1 MTMTTTTTVAPDA
14 IGTSTLLTEAVHRSS
29 GWSAEGLSERLFTAA
44 FGGLVYAQIWEDPVV
59 DLEAMA
65 LRPDSRVVTIAS
77 GGCNALSYL
86 TAGPAEVVAIDLNA
100 AHVALN
106 RLKQAAVRS
115 LDHAGFQSFI
125 EGRADDPAGVFDR
138 RIAADLDEAT
148 RDYWTGRDRLGRRR
162 ITAFGRNIYRTGL
175 LGRFIGAAHLL
186 ARALGVDPRGILAA
200 RDVAEQRAFFEAR
213 LSPLFERRIV
223 RLMLR
228 SPASLFGLG
237 IPPAQYRALGTA
249 GPTMADVVRE
259 RLRRLACDFPLREN
273 YFAWQAFNRAYGP
286 AGSAPRPLYLQ
297 ASCFGAVKANIDR
310 LSVVHGSLTSYLE
323 AAAPGRFDRLVL
335 LDAQDWMS
343 PAELTR
349 LWRAI
354 DRAAGPEARVI
365 FRTAGTA
372 SILPGRLPP
381 DLLARWSYREAESA
395 ALHARDRSAI
405 YGGFHLYV
413 RAH

>member
-1 MTMTTTTTVAPDA
+1 M
-14 IGTSTLLTEAVHRSS
+14 
-29 GWSAEGLSERLFTAA
+29 
-44 FGGLVYAQIWEDPVV
+44 
-59 DLEAMA
+59 
-65 LRPDSRVVTIAS
+65 
-77 GGCNALSYL
+77 
-86 TAGPAEVVAIDLNA
+86 
-100 AHVALN
+100 
-106 RLKQAAVRS
+106 
-115 LDHAGFQSFI
+115 
-125 EGRADDPAGVFDR
+125 
-138 RIAADLDEAT
+138 
-148 RDYWTGRDRLGRRR
+148 
-162 ITAFGRNIYRTGL
+162 
-175 LGRFIGAAHLL
+175 
-186 ARALGVDPRGILAA
+186 
-200 RDVAEQRAFFEAR
+200 
-213 LSPLFERRIV
+213 
-223 RLMLR
+223 
-228 SPASLFGLG
+228 
-237 IPPAQYRALGTA
+237 
-249 GPTMADVVRE
+249 
-259 RLRRLACDFPLREN
+259 
-273 YFAWQAFNRAYGP
+273 
-286 AGSAPRPLYLQ
+286 
-297 ASCFGAVKANIDR
+297 KANIDR